1 MAVPDSEC
9 LEVAD
14 LAQSGLAALTA
25 GRRPEPAQAGRSRW
39 ITKRVFA
46 QLSAEDNHRIDARG
60 PHGGQ
65 HAREKRDRT
74 GHERHG
80 GDHRR
85 DRQGEIP
92 NT

>member
-46 QLSAEDNHRIDARG
+46 QLSAKTTIGSTRAARTAG
-60 PHGGQ
+60 NT
-65 HAREKRDRT
+65 HARSAIAPVMSAT
-74 GHERHG
+74 AA
-80 GDHRR
+80 
-85 DRQGEIP
+85 I
-92 NT
+92 T